1 MKHKIY
7 FAVLL
12 LLLSVLGVQPLSA
25 QKKITK
31 KFVDTPLSE
40 VLVEVEKQT
49 GYSIMYKTNEVNG
62 NKRITATFKDAS
74 ANTVLKKVLDFNLEY
89 KIQKKLIVITKKAPV
104 VKTVT
109 QGSSSADIA
118 AESSRVQAYKASVQ
132 DSVQLHIDSIVATT
146 HTRVEHRIDTV
157 LNITTEILTQ
167 EKQQPAKKPKKPTR
181 KGHYL
186 QGYLGAG
193 YGGIDYRLTDGKN
206 IGFVSGLGQINYAY
220 FFTPEWGIGAG
231 IDLANYTATGT
242 SNTLLTWPGVSD
254 SDGETYTHRAQ
265 LNDWKERQNLLSV
278 GIPITA
284 QYQHWWKK
292 NGKDGDDKIGIFA
305 EAGVKVGFPF
315 ASTYAVKSGSVNHT
329 GWYERWG
336 LELDH
341 LHEFSEQQSASESGK
356 FTTNPT
362 VAATASVG
370 ALFPLKKNLDLM
382 VGLYFNYS
390 INSCHKASS
399 DALGF
404 YTEGAS
410 PDYYSGFM
418 NQYKGLPNSTQIEA
432 MRPYAVG
439 VKVGLHWHYV
449 KKEKPRPVVYE
460 RVLRND
466 TTIAYVDRYDTI
478 QVVEYDTILH
488 PINAIKQLQLNSIIW
503 FDLDDY
509 TPKLDPPDMLD
520 NLADILVKNPEI
532 RIEVNGH
539 TCGLGGLEYNKRLS
553 LKRANAVANLL
564 LKKGVKREQLVVQG
578 FGQSKPYYS
587 ESHQLYLDR
596 RVEIKPIEEKK

>member
-1 MKHKIY
+1 MNPRHTIFL
-7 FAVLL
+7 FALL
-12 LLLSVLGVQPLSA
+12 MLLGQPIAA

-40 VLVEVEKQT
+40 VLAEVEKQT
-49 GYSIMYKTNEVNG
+49 GYSIMYKTSEVNG
-62 NKRITATFKDAS
+62 NKRITASFKDAS

-89 KIQKKLIVITKKAPV
+89 KIQKKLIVITKKPPV

-109 QGSSSADIA
+109 QGTSTANIA
-118 AESSRVQAYKASVQ
+118 AESSHTQAFKASEQ

-157 LNITTEILTQ
+157 LNITTEILTK
-167 EKQQPAKKPKKPTR
+167 EKAQPAKKPKKETR

-206 IGFVSGLGQINYAY
+206 IGFVSGLGQIGYAY

-231 IDLANYTATGT
+231 VDFANYASTGT
-242 SNTLLTWPGVSD
+242 SNRLLEWQGVTD
-254 SDGETYTHRAQ
+254 SDGERYTHRAQ
-265 LNDWKERQNLLSV
+265 LNDWKERQKLLAV

-284 QYQHWWKK
+284 QYQHWWKT
-292 NGKDGDDKIGIFA
+292 NGKNGDDKIGLFA
-305 EAGVKVGFPF
+305 DLGVRVAFPF
-315 ASTYAVKSGSVNHT
+315 ASTYAVKSGAVNHT
-329 GWYERWG
+329 GWYEPWQ

-341 LHEFSEQQSASESGK
+341 MHDFDEQQSAKQSGK
-356 FTTNPT
+356 FSTNLT
-362 VAATASVG
+362 VAALCDVG
-370 ALFPLKKNLDLM
+370 VLFPIKKHLDLM
-382 VGLYFNYS
+382 LGLYFSYS
-390 INSCHKASS
+390 LNSCHEASS
-399 DALGF
+399 EPLGF
-404 YTEGAS
+404 YDAAENRY
-410 PDYYSGFM
+410 DFM
-418 NQYKGLPNSTQIEA
+418 NAYAGLPNSTQIDG

-449 KKEKPRPVVYE
+449 KKEKPKPIVYE
-460 RVLRND
+460 RVLQND
-466 TTIAYVDRYDTI
+466 TTISYIDRYDTI

-509 TPKLDPPDMLD
+509 TPKLDPPTMLD
-520 NLADILVKNPEI
+520 DLAEILRQNPDI

-553 LKRANAVANLL
+553 LKRANAVADLL
-564 LKKGVKREQLVVQG
+564 LKKGVKREQLVIQG

-596 RVEIKPIEEKK
+596 RVEIKPIEN